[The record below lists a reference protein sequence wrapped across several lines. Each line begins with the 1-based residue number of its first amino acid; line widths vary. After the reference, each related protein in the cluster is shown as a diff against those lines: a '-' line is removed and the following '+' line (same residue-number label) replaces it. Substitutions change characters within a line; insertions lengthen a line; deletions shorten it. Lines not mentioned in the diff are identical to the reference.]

1 MIDKIRNALIKY
13 PIIFK
18 IAKLIY
24 RNIIVPINTGYF
36 PKYYLYLIFT
46 KHKEIKALK
55 KLKFT
60 SIEIY
65 KPTIWRYGR
74 GKDNAFRRYYT
85 AFMDGKKYFIKI
97 ATKNDSSVQ
106 NEIEIQ
112 GLLSEKEH
120 YWTPTCLISKRNF
133 YGNVSIL
140 AIEYEENLKKFTIPF
155 KKKDFNKIC
164 LEYIKILDELNEIKL
179 VHSDIHAGNL
189 MLNNFNDLYLLDFG
203 ISRFT
208 NKNNEVDYLARP
220 GTFYRENGVIRRYD
234 DAYSFICLL
243 DKLNIPK
250 GWKNECYYQE
260 IKRRI
265 DRCYNDIIMV
275 KENEN

>member
-18 IAKLIY
+18 FAKMAY
-24 RNIIVPINTGYF
+24 RNIIVPVNTGYF
-36 PKYYLYLIFT
+36 PQYYFYCIFIKY
-46 KHKEIKALK
+46 KEIEALK

-60 SIEIY
+60 SINVY

-85 AFMDGKKYFIKI
+85 AFKDSKKYFIKI

-112 GLLSEKEH
+112 GLLSEKGY
-120 YWTPTCLISKRNF
+120 YWTPTCIISKKNF

-140 AIEYEENLKKFTIPF
+140 AIEYKENLKEFTFP
-155 KKKDFNKIC
+155 FNKNDFIKIS
-164 LEYIKILDELNEIKL
+164 LEYVKVLDELNEIKL

-189 MLNNFNDLYLLDFG
+189 MLDDNNNLYLLDFG
-203 ISRFT
+203 ISRFI
-208 NKNNEVDYLARP
+208 NKDNKVDYLARP

-250 GWKNECYYQE
+250 DWKKEYCYIE

-265 DRCYNDIIMV
+265 DRCCNDIIMV